1 MSFVVSFAIS
11 VSNAGTDEATSALDA
26 TSRILVF
33 EAIKHWRRNKTTIVI
48 THDLSQISQSDFVYV
63 LKDGRVAEGGYRED
77 LEVGGGEFQQM
88 STLQAQAGGFATKDE
103 DTWSITEARRDIE
116 DAEKMLE
123 RQYAGSPSAAAIRR
137 ESMAIQPVT
146 LSSWMFEA
154 VSDLTRTAAG
164 QLPSSMVAERET
176 TRLSRYVP
184 MDAFTGDLPIVP
196 RERRP
201 STLAIEIPIPSP
213 AVTTTSRRLS
223 LQFSPTSPLSTL
235 GYSGS
240 TLHEDSDSEDE
251 KQALNRGAAAS
262 RRRLDSVSSKR
273 ERKRWDDVKIEPSKG
288 TTGNTVVVEQPPASD
303 ASQESFL
310 SLIRDVYPTMPYKP
324 LIGLGIVIA
333 MISGAIT
340 PIFSFVLSRLLFE
353 VAQGAT
359 DVSVINMFGGLVLA
373 IAMADGLFIGLKFL
387 VFETAGSLWVSHLRK
402 ITYRLVLSQD
412 KRWFDRNENAAVK
425 LCQIFARDGDDAR
438 SLIATVLS
446 QAIVVTSMIGV
457 GLIWALVRG
466 WQLTLVG
473 FAIAPVFIV
482 TMVVQSR
489 LVAKYALRNKRA
501 REQVAKEYYDVSR
514 LWCFFFVC
522 GTEGLPVH
530 LQTIINIRGIRAM
543 GFESVF
549 QERFSDS
556 ADRALNTGVRG
567 AFVEGCTYG
576 VASSL
581 IYLSE
586 SLLFYAGAVLVSNG
600 TYSYLQMVQVLNL
613 VVFSVSIGS
622 QLMAFSTFSPSRRH
636 SER

>member
-1 MSFVVSFAIS
+1 VSCTVSFAIS
-11 VSNAGTDEATSALDA
+11 VPNVGIDEATSALDA
-26 TSRILVF
+26 TSRVLVF

-63 LKDGRVAEGGYRED
+63 LKDGMVSEGGYRED

-88 STLQAQAGGFATKDE
+88 STLQAEAGGIAAKDE

-116 DAEKMLE
+116 DAEKTLE
-123 RQYAGSPSAAAIRR
+123 RQYQRSPSAAAIRR
-137 ESMAIQPVT
+137 ESMAIHPVT

-164 QLPSSMVAERET
+164 QLPSAMVAERET

-184 MDAFTGDLPIVP
+184 MEAFTGELPPVP

-201 STLAIEIPIPSP
+201 STLAIDIPFPSP
-213 AVTTTSRRLS
+213 AVTTTSRHLS
-223 LQFSPTSPLSTL
+223 LQFSPTSPAYTL

-251 KQALNRGAAAS
+251 KQALTRGATAA
-262 RRRLDSVSSKR
+262 RRRQDSVSSKR
-273 ERKRWDDVKIEPSKG
+273 ERKRWDNVMLQPGKNATVNS
-288 TTGNTVVVEQPPASD
+288 VVVEQPPASD
-303 ASQESFL
+303 APHESFI
-310 SLIRDVYPTMPYKP
+310 SLVREVYPTMPHKP
-324 LIGLGIVIA
+324 LIALGIVIA
-333 MISGAIT
+333 MISGSIT
-340 PIFSFVLSRLLFE
+340 PLFSFVLSRLLFE
-353 VAQGAT
+353 VAQGAK

-373 IAMADGLFIGLKFL
+373 VAMADGLFVGLKFL
-387 VFETAGSLWVSHLRK
+387 VFETAGSLWVSRLRT
-402 ITYRLVLSQD
+402 ISYRLVLSQD
-412 KRWFDRNENAAVK
+412 KRWFDRSENAAVK

-446 QAIVVTSMIGV
+446 QAVVVTSMLAV

-473 FAIAPVFIV
+473 FAIAPVFVV

-501 REQVAKEYYDVSR
+501 REQVAKEYYDVSWP
-514 LWCFFFVC
+514 WCLFC
-522 GTEGLPVH
+522 LRHGGLPVN

-549 QERFSDS
+549 QERFDGS

-586 SLLFYAGAVLVSNG
+586 ALLFYAGAVLVSNG

-622 QLMAFSTFSPSRRH
+622 QLMAFSKFSSSCRH
-636 SER
+636 NER